1 LFESPERIIVATR
14 LDLNSPE
21 QIEPGDLLL
30 LIGGDNDQWSPPIVS
45 KVVEENHVVISLG
58 EGQPGPFFL
67 TSPVTVTRG
76 AKE

>member
-1 LFESPERIIVATR
+1 VATR
-14 LDLNSPE
+14 LDLDSPE

-30 LIGGDNDQWSPPIVS
+30 LIGGDNDQWSPPIVDT
-45 KVVEENHVVISLG
+45 KTEDEHIVISLG
-58 EGQPGPFFL
+58 EDQPGPFFLPL